1 MLPVV
6 KGLDETTRQVVIYS
20 WLMAVVTL
28 LPSFV
33 GVLGSTY
40 LVGMVVLNAIFLYLA
55 HRLRRQPDKAIA
67 NRLYQYSNAYLYL
80 GFALMAFDRMGGL
93 L

>member
-6 KGLDETTRQVVIYS
+6 KGLDETTRQVVLYS
-20 WLMAVVTL
+20 WLMAGVTL
-28 LPSFV
+28 LPALL
-33 GVLGSTY
+33 GVLGTTY
-40 LVGMVVLNAIFLYLA
+40 LVGMLILNVIFLYLA
-55 HRLRRQPDKAIA
+55 YRLRREPIKSVA